1 MLDTREQLLDCIEA
15 MLAKEAVART
25 REYFAPDGNL
35 DETCREAMVSWCFT
49 VCDAFELQR
58 ETVWI
63 AFAIL
68 DRYLSSGR
76 GESAQALSD
85 RYTFQLTAITAFYT
99 AVKITEPMQLGMEL
113 LLKLCHG
120 YYREEAIIATELE
133 ILSALDFRIHNFTSP
148 IEYARHFLSLADVD
162 ELAASRIIQSTRAQ
176 LDRATIDYYNFSN
189 FKPSSVA
196 VAILGV
202 ALEEID
208 ILSKNE
214 IDILWQ
220 NLITRIDVN
229 ESRMAEQ
236 RLLAKSS
243 FVKPI
248 RQTVVSLRK
257 TSCSTTVLASGDT
270 SPVSAMC

>member
-15 MLAKEAVART
+15 MLAKEAVVRT

-99 AVKITEPMQLGMEL
+99 AVKITEPLQLGMEV

-120 YYREEAIIATELE
+120 YYQEEAIIATELE
-133 ILSALDFRIHNFTSP
+133 ILSALEFRIHNFTSP
-148 IEYARHFLSLADVD
+148 IEYARHFLLLADVD
-162 ELAASRIIQSTRAQ
+162 ELATSEIIQSTRAQ
-176 LDRATIDYYNFSN
+176 LDIATIDYNFSN

-236 RLLAKSS
+236 RLLAKSTS
-243 FVKPI
+243 VEPM

-257 TSCSTTVLASGDT
+257 TSCSTTVLASGDA
-270 SPVSAMC
+270 SPVSTMG